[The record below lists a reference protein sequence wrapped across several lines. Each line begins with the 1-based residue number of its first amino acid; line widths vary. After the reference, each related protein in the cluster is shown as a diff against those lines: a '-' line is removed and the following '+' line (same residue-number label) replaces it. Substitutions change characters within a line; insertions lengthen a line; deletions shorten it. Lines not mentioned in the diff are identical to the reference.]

1 MPSYAGFLRGTED
14 AIPAADAER
23 ALQAYLDWSASLANP
38 PSGSALS
45 RKGRTLRRDGVVTA
59 TNGPFVEGTEILG
72 GYIVIEAADLDE
84 AEKIFG
90 SHPHLEFGSIEI
102 RKLGELGCED

>member
-1 MPSYAGFLRGTED
+1 MPTYAGFLRGTED

-23 ALQAYLDWSASLANP
+23 ALRAYLDWSANLARAGNP
-38 PSGSALS
+38 PSGSGLS
-45 RKGRTLRRDGVVTA
+45 RSGRTLRREAV
-59 TNGPFVEGTEILG
+59 TNGPFVEATEILG

-102 RKLGELGCED
+102 RKLGELGCAD